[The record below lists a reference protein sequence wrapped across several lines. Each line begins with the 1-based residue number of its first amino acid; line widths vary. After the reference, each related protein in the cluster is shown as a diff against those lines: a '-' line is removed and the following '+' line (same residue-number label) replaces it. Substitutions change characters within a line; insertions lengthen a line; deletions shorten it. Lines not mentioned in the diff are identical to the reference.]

1 MKEAVRMLALLAFSL
16 LYQTSYV
23 QVFYK
28 ILPLDLLSLLVFYA
42 SLRWKDLSASSFA
55 FGVGLLKDLV
65 GALPAGSSS
74 LSLVAASYITRILK
88 ERTVIAS
95 WPALFLAALVFLTV
109 ERGLLLILSSVLG
122 LFPTDSISSC
132 IYSSLL
138 TALAAAIFIR
148 RS

>member
-1 MKEAVRMLALLAFSL
+1 MKEAVRILALLVFSL

-23 QVFYK
+23 QAFYRL
-28 ILPLDLLSLLVFYA
+28 LPLDLLSLLVFYA

-55 FGVGLLKDLV
+55 FGVGLLRDLI

-74 LSLVAASYITRILK
+74 LSLLAASYITRLIR
-88 ERTVIAS
+88 ERTVLSS
-95 WPALFLAALVFLTV
+95 WPAVFLAALVFLAL
-109 ERGLLLILSSVLG
+109 ERGVLFVLSSLLG
-122 LFPTDSISSC
+122 LFPADSLSSC

>member
-1 MKEAVRMLALLAFSL
+1 MREALRILALLVFSL

-23 QVFYK
+23 QVFYR

-65 GALPAGSSS
+65 GAFPAGSSS
-74 LSLVAASYITRILK
+74 LSLLAASYITRIVRD
-88 ERTVIAS
+88 RTVMAS
-95 WPALFLAALVFLTV
+95 WPAVFIAAVSFFAV
-109 ERGLLLILSSVLG
+109 EKGIFYLLSALLG
-122 LFPTDSISSC
+122 LSPADSLSFHV
-132 IYSSLL
+132 YSSLL